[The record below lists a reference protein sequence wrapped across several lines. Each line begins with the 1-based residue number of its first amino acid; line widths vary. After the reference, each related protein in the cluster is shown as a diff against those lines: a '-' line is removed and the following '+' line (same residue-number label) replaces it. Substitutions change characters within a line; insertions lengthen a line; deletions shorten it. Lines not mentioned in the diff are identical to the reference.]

1 MSNAVAHISPYTQV
15 PYTMAK
21 QVSFDIFAGLF
32 YSLFENLKN
41 LPPDTIKWL
50 VSISAAFVASLFACI
65 FSQPGDMIL
74 TETYKGSGDDKS
86 FTSVVREIYSR
97 NGLSTFFTGTGA
109 RILHVGMIIT
119 SQLVIYDLV
128 KQLMGLPATGSH

>member
-1 MSNAVAHISPYTQV
+1 
-15 PYTMAK
+15 MAK
-21 QVSFDIFAGLF
+21 QVSFDVFAGLF
-32 YSLFENLKN
+32 YSLFDNVKN
-41 LPPDTIKWL
+41 LSGETIKWL
-50 VSISAAFVASLFACI
+50 VSISAAFLASIFACI

-74 TETYKGSGDDKS
+74 TETYKSSGDKS
-86 FTSVVREIYSR
+86 FVTVVQDIKAR

-128 KQLMGLPATGSH
+128 KQLLGLPATGSH